1 MARFCSLF
9 SSSSGNSVYIGHP
22 GGGILIDIGVSAKR
36 TTETLNCVGASV
48 ESIGAVFV
56 THEHSD
62 HIAGVRVF
70 AGKNQKKVYAS
81 CGTLQGMEE
90 ANALNGK
97 YTAEVMPE
105 SGVEVN
111 DMFVRAFR
119 TPHDSRESFGYT
131 VEMPDG
137 NRIGIATDIGVITDE
152 IMQNL
157 SGCQLVLLESNHDVR
172 MLQCNPNYPYSLKRR
187 ILSDHGHL
195 CNEAC
200 AEAAVKLVQSGTT
213 RLLLGHLSKE
223 NNMPQLAYQCT
234 NAALSRCGMEEGSD
248 YLLRVAGVGDPKM
261 IVF

>member
-9 SSSSGNSVYIGHP
+9 SSSSGNAVYIGHP

-36 TTETLNCVGASV
+36 TTETLNCVGASI

-56 THEHSD
+56 THEHTD
-62 HIAGVRVF
+62 HVAGVRVF
-70 AGKNQKKVYAS
+70 ARTRTNKAS
-81 CGTLQGMEE
+81 ASAGTLRGMEE
-90 ANALNGK
+90 QRILDGK
-97 YTAEVMPE
+97 FPVEVMP
-105 SGVEVN
+105 SDGVEVN
-111 DMFVRAFR
+111 DMFVRAFH

-137 NRIGIATDIGVITDE
+137 NRIGIATDIGVVTDE

-157 SGCQLVLLESNHDVR
+157 LGCQLVLLESNHDVR
-172 MLQCNPNYPYSLKRR
+172 MLQCNPNYPYPLKRR
-187 ILSDHGHL
+187 ILSDEGHL

-200 AEAAVKLVQSGTT
+200 AQAAVKLVQSGTT
-213 RLLLGHLSKE
+213 RLILGHLSKE

-234 NAALSRCGMEEGSD
+234 NAALSQNGMEEGSD

>member
-9 SSSSGNSVYIGHP
+9 SSSSGNAVYIGHP

-36 TTETLNCVGASV
+36 TTETLNCVGASI

-56 THEHSD
+56 THEHTD
-62 HIAGVRVF
+62 HVSGVRVF
-70 AGKNQKKVYAS
+70 AGRNNKKVYAS
-81 CGTLQGMEE
+81 AGTLRGMEE
-90 ANALNGK
+90 QRILDGK
-97 YTAEVMPE
+97 FPVEVMP
-105 SGVEVN
+105 SDGVEVN
-111 DMFVRAFR
+111 DMFVRAFH

-137 NRIGIATDIGVITDE
+137 NRIGIATDIGVVTDE

-157 SGCQLVLLESNHDVR
+157 LGCQLVLLESNHDVR
-172 MLQCNPNYPYSLKRR
+172 MLQCNPNYPYPLKRR
-187 ILSDHGHL
+187 ILSDEGHL

-200 AEAAVKLVQSGTT
+200 AQAAVKLVQSGTT
-213 RLLLGHLSKE
+213 RLILGHLSKE

-234 NAALSRCGMEEGSD
+234 NAALSQNGMEEGSD

>member
-22 GGGILIDIGVSAKR
+22 NGGILIDIGVSAKR
-36 TTETLNCVGASV
+36 TAEALNCVGASI

-56 THEHSD
+56 THEHCD

-70 AGKNQKKVYAS
+70 AGKHQTTVYAS
-81 CGTLQGMEE
+81 QGTLEGMESTG
-90 ANALNGK
+90 ALNGK
-97 YTAEVMPE
+97 YPSEVMPE

-111 DMFVRAFR
+111 GMFVRAFH
-119 TPHDSRESFGYT
+119 TPHDSRESLGYT

-137 NRIGIATDIGVITDE
+137 NRIGIATDIGVVTDE

-157 SGCQLVLLESNHDVR
+157 LGCQLVLLESNHDVR
-172 MLQCNPNYPYSLKRR
+172 MLQCNPNYPYILKRR

>member
-9 SSSSGNSVYIGHP
+9 SSSSGNAVYIGHP

-36 TTETLNCVGASV
+36 TTETLNCVGASIA
-48 ESIGAVFV
+48 SIGAVFV
-56 THEHSD
+56 THEHTD
-62 HIAGVRVF
+62 HVSGVRVF
-70 AGKNQKKVYAS
+70 AGRNNKKVYAS
-81 CGTLQGMEE
+81 AGTLRGMEE
-90 ANALNGK
+90 QRILDGK
-97 YTAEVMPE
+97 FPVEVMP
-105 SGVEVN
+105 SDGVEVN
-111 DMFVRAFR
+111 DMFVRAFH

-137 NRIGIATDIGVITDE
+137 NRIGIATDIGVVTDE

-157 SGCQLVLLESNHDVR
+157 LGCQLVLLESNHDVR
-172 MLQCNPNYPYSLKRR
+172 MLQCNPNYPYPLKRR
-187 ILSDHGHL
+187 ILSDEGHL

-200 AEAAVKLVQSGTT
+200 AQAAVKLVQSGTT
-213 RLLLGHLSKE
+213 RLILGHLSKE

-234 NAALSRCGMEEGSD
+234 NAALSQNGMEEGSD

>member
-9 SSSSGNSVYIGHP
+9 SSSSGNAVYIGHP

-36 TTETLNCVGASV
+36 TTETLNCVGASI

-56 THEHSD
+56 THEHTD
-62 HIAGVRVF
+62 HVSGVRVF
-70 AGKNQKKVYAS
+70 AGRNNKKVYAS
-81 CGTLQGMEE
+81 AGTLRGMEE
-90 ANALNGK
+90 QRILDGK
-97 YTAEVMPE
+97 FPVEVMP
-105 SGVEVN
+105 SDGVEVN
-111 DMFVRAFR
+111 DMFVRAFH

-137 NRIGIATDIGVITDE
+137 NRIGIATDIGVVTDE

-157 SGCQLVLLESNHDVR
+157 LGCQLVLLESNHDVR
-172 MLQCNPNYPYSLKRR
+172 MLQCNPNYPYPLKRR
-187 ILSDHGHL
+187 ILSDEGHL

-200 AEAAVKLVQSGTT
+200 AQAAVKLVQSGTT
-213 RLLLGHLSKE
+213 RLILGHLSKE

-234 NAALSRCGMEEGSD
+234 EAALSQNGMEEGSD

>member
-9 SSSSGNSVYIGHP
+9 SSSSGNAVYIGHP

-36 TTETLNCVGASV
+36 TTETLNCVGASI

-56 THEHSD
+56 THEHTD
-62 HIAGVRVF
+62 HVSGVRVF
-70 AGKNQKKVYAS
+70 AGRNNKKIYAS
-81 CGTLQGMEE
+81 TGTLRGMEE
-90 ANALNGK
+90 QRILDGK
-97 YTAEVMPE
+97 FPVEVMP
-105 SGVEVN
+105 SDGVEVN
-111 DMFVRAFR
+111 DMFVRAFH

-137 NRIGIATDIGVITDE
+137 NRIGIATDIGVVTDE

-157 SGCQLVLLESNHDVR
+157 LGCQLVLLESNHDVR
-172 MLQCNPNYPYSLKRR
+172 MLQCNPNYPYPLKRR
-187 ILSDHGHL
+187 ILSDEGHL

-200 AEAAVKLVQSGTT
+200 AQAAVKLVQSGTT
-213 RLLLGHLSKE
+213 RLILGHLSKE

-234 NAALSRCGMEEGSD
+234 NAALSQNGMEEGSD